1 MPTGDDAMPDEAM
14 HDAIATDAMT
24 RKGETLA
31 ESAGRIADGRAGD
44 WDEALRSTPELAHER
59 ESLER
64 VARIAEAWRALGVTP
79 PDDDDVGEAALFAW
93 GDLEAR
99 EKLGEGTFGEVWRA
113 WDPSLQR
120 EVALKLRRGAGDDAM
135 ARRELD
141 EARRLA
147 RVRHLNVLTIHG
159 VDVREGRAGLWTDL
173 VRGRTLEQLLNE
185 RGTLG
190 ADEAAVIGLE
200 LCRALAA
207 VHAAGLV
214 HGDLKASNVMR
225 EDGGRIVLMDF
236 GSVSEHRGDAFGA
249 MGAFGASGSGSSR
262 TGTPLSA
269 APETLQGQPA
279 SPASDVYALG
289 ALLFRLVTGR
299 HPVRATNLEDLRAK
313 HARGER
319 ESLRAARPDLAT
331 GFVTAIERA
340 LAPTPQARFADA
352 GAFEQALA
360 ATLAPGAPAPAPGLG
375 DSARER
381 SWPRWLPAVAVVAAL
396 SVLGAW
402 ALFAPRKGEPG
413 APAPLSVGAVP
424 TARIVAES
432 TAHPTMLEQAPSAE
446 VWFWRARDEQRQLLE
461 TGSAISPGDHLY
473 LEYRG
478 AEPLFVYVLD
488 EDDHGETYTLFP
500 VAGSDLSN
508 PLRAHEKLRLP
519 GRRDGQAFDWLTT
532 SAGGH
537 EQVLIVASRK
547 RVPTLEQLVAAIP
560 AADPGHPV
568 AYARVP
574 DEAMASLRGIGG
586 MAPAPAREPRESR
599 LAALARE
606 LAARH
611 APGVWLRSLELENR

>member
-1 MPTGDDAMPDEAM
+1 MPTGDEVTQDAVA
-14 HDAIATDAMT
+14 
-24 RKGETLA
+24 RKDETLA
-31 ESAGRIADGRAGD
+31 ESAGRIADGRASD

-79 PDDDDVGEAALFAW
+79 PDDDDAGEAAVFVW

-147 RVRHLNVLTIHG
+147 RVRHVNVLTIHG

-173 VRGRTLEQLLNE
+173 VRGRTLEQLLDE
-185 RGTLG
+185 RGTMG
-190 ADEAAVIGLE
+190 ADEAAVIGME

-236 GSVSEHRGDAFGA
+236 GSVSEHRGDASRA
-249 MGAFGASGSGSSR
+249 TGAFGASGSGSSR

-269 APETLQGQPA
+269 APETLRGQPA
-279 SPASDVYALG
+279 TPGSDVYALG

-299 HPVRATNLEDLRAK
+299 HPVRATSLEDLRAK
-313 HARGER
+313 HERGER

-360 ATLAPGAPAPAPGLG
+360 ATLTPGAPAPAPVPAPAPGLG
-375 DSARER
+375 ESARSR

-413 APAPLSVGAVP
+413 APAPLPVGAVP

-432 TAHPTMLEQAPSAE
+432 TAHEAMLEQTPSAE
-446 VWFWRARDEQRQLLE
+446 VWFWRVRGDQKQLLQ

-478 AEPLFVYVLD
+478 AEPLYVYVLD
-488 EDDHGETYTLFP
+488 EDEHGETYTLFP
-500 VAGSDLSN
+500 VAGSDLGN
-508 PLRAHEKLRLP
+508 PLRAHDKLRLP

-547 RVPTLEQLVAAIP
+547 RVPTLEQLVAALP

-568 AYARVP
+568 AYARVS
-574 DEAMASLRGIGG
+574 DDAMASLRGIGG

-599 LAALARE
+599 LGALARE

>member
-1 MPTGDDAMPDEAM
+1 MPTGDEVTQDALA
-14 HDAIATDAMT
+14 
-24 RKGETLA
+24 RKVETLA
-31 ESAGRIADGRAGD
+31 ESAGRIADGRAAD

-79 PDDDDVGEAALFAW
+79 PDDDDAGEAAVFAW

-99 EKLGEGTFGEVWRA
+99 EKLGEGTFGAVWRA

-173 VRGRTLEQLLNE
+173 VRGRTLEQLLAE
-185 RGTLG
+185 RGTFG
-190 ADEAAVIGLE
+190 ADEASLIGLE

-236 GSVSEHRGDAFGA
+236 GSVSEHRGESFDALGESA
-249 MGAFGASGSGSSR
+249 RGGSPR

-279 SPASDVYALG
+279 TPASDVYALG

-299 HPVRATNLEDLRAK
+299 HPVPAADLADLRAR

-331 GFVTAIERA
+331 TFVTAVERA
-340 LAPTPQARFADA
+340 LAPSPQDRFADP

-360 ATLAPGAPAPAPGLG
+360 ATLAQGASASAPGIAV
-375 DSARER
+375 SARER
-381 SWPRWLPAVAVVAAL
+381 AWPRWLPAVAVVTAL

-402 ALFAPRKGEPG
+402 ALIAPRKGEPG
-413 APAPLSVGAVP
+413 APAPLPAGAVP
-424 TARIVAES
+424 TARNVAES
-432 TAHPTMLEQAPSAE
+432 TAHPVLMEPTPSAE
-446 VWFWRARDEQRQLLE
+446 VWFWRTRDAQRQLLE
-461 TGSAISPGDHLY
+461 SGSAISPGDHLY

-500 VAGSDLSN
+500 VAGSDLAN
-508 PLRAHEKLRLP
+508 PLRAHQKLRLP

-537 EQVLIVASRK
+537 ERVLIVASRK

-599 LAALARE
+599 LSALARE